1 MLVCASLMSLSSIPS
16 AVILTLTSMM
26 ALSVISMYS
35 VAPLIWYGTTA
46 DVGGEGGG
54 IMPPTLSPSHSGSA
68 IFHSFT
74 ISLWECYLPLFH
86 HLTLEMLP
94 PTLSPSH
101 SGNATSHSLMHTQH
115 YTHPYTSCLLTQH
128 YTTTN
133 AYSSQAFSAQLPHCT
148 GRPLHHSVLWWT
160 CPGAAQGVPR
170 VRPQCDSGESL
181 LLLSTTPHPRT
192 CTGHTPLTHPHA
204 GD

>member
-1 MLVCASLMSLSSIPS
+1 MLVCTSLVSLLSIPS

-26 ALSVISMYS
+26 VLSVISMYS
-35 VAPLIWYGTTA
+35 VAPLIWYGPTA
-46 DVGGEGGG
+46 DVGGEGE
-54 IMPPTLSPSHSGSA
+54 GS
-68 IFHSFT
+68 
-74 ISLWECYLPLFH
+74 CLPLSH
-86 HLTLEMLP
+86 HLSLGVLSS
-94 PTLSPSH
+94 TLSPSH

-115 YTHPYTSCLLTQH
+115 YTHAYTSCLLTQH

-133 AYSSQAFSAQLPHCT
+133 ACSSQAFSAQLPHCT